1 MAGAHQER
9 MRLVAQSGLD
19 SLLEALRQSGMNT
32 DNVGGGTSAGPQ
44 TPGSGSASG
53 SGGSGSGSAGG
64 SGASGSRGGVGGF
77 GNFPFGGFG
86 GFGGTGNGG
95 GRGRGGSG
103 AGGNGG
109 NGGPTVDF
117 EFLANDFHQPSKKWL
132 VVLILVALLVI
143 AGAYWWFHPSINIHS
158 TDFWGFVF
166 IVILLPLFLIFW
178 MRSKQYKTG
187 TKEVTKNE
195 GKAKTFR
202 ILSFVPVVVVV
213 LVVIGAVMS
222 MAIFPGNAEKYSN
235 VLKTDTLEFA
245 QDIKE
250 VNYSE
255 IPVIDRD
262 SAILLGNRE
271 MGSIPE
277 YVSQFEVSNLYS
289 QINYQGTPVRVSPL
303 GYADLFKW
311 FTNRDGGIPAYALVN
326 MTTQDAEIV
335 RLGDNP
341 IYYSQS
347 EPLARNIDRH
357 VQLKYPF
364 YMFGEKSFEIDE
376 DGHPWWICPVK
387 DFTIGLFGGETISR
401 VVLCDATTGETQD
414 LSVEEC
420 PEWVDRVFPAEL
432 LIQQYNWW
440 GAYNNG
446 WLNSFLGQEG
456 VVRTTPGTDGTLGY
470 NYIAKDD
477 DVWVYTGVTSAT
489 ADNSIIG
496 FVLVNQRTQESHFY
510 SVAGAT
516 EDSAM
521 ESAEGQVQNLRYTS
535 TFPLLIN
542 VGNQPT
548 YFMALK
554 DGAGLVK
561 KFAMIDIQRY
571 QNVAV
576 GDTVADTQKAY
587 EALLATNGVV
597 SESDGG
603 TATDVKTVKGTIRSL
618 NQAVIEGNTHFYVT
632 LEDED
637 GNIFD
642 FALPGLLDIVGYKV
656 GDVINFTYVES
667 AGSNVSPAYEIL
679 GGDGKAPATEDA
691 AGSDGSAAGDAGAP
705 ADANADGS
713 AAAPTPAG
721 DENAS
726 GEPEDDVVEQ
736 NGAAQ
741 TPEEVA
747 AGDDTKQAA

>member
-1 MAGAHQER
+1 MSY
-9 MRLVAQSGLD
+9 VAQSGLD

-32 DNVGGGTSAGPQ
+32 DGVGSGTGASDSASSGPQ
-44 TPGSGSASG
+44 TPGSGSG
-53 SGGSGSGSAGG
+53 AGA
-64 SGASGSRGGVGGF
+64 GASGSRGGVGGF
-77 GNFPFGGFG
+77 PFGGFG
-86 GFGGTGNGG
+86 GFGGAGNGG
-95 GRGRGGSG
+95 GRGHGGSG
-103 AGGNGG
+103 SGDGGDGG
-109 NGGPTVDF
+109 HGGPTVDF
-117 EFLANDFHQPSKKWL
+117 EFLANDFHLPSKKWL
-132 VVLILVALLVI
+132 ALIIVLALLVI
-143 AGAYWWFHPSINIHS
+143 AGAYWWFHPAINIYS

-166 IVILLPLFLIFW
+166 IVILLPLFLVFW

-202 ILSFVPVVVVV
+202 ILSFVPVAVVA
-213 LVVIGAVMS
+213 LVAIGALMS

-311 FTNRDGGIPAYALVN
+311 FTNREGGIPAYALVN

-335 RLGDNP
+335 RLGDSP
-341 IYYSQS
+341 IHYSQS
-347 EPLARNIDRH
+347 EPLVRNIDRH
-357 VQLKYPF
+357 VQLSYPF

-414 LSVEEC
+414 LAVADC

-510 SVAGAT
+510 SVSGAT

-521 ESAEGQVQNLRYTS
+521 QSAEGQVQNLRYTS

-542 VGNQPT
+542 VSNQPT

-597 SESDGG
+597 AESGDG
-603 TATDVKTVKGTIRSL
+603 ATDVVTVKGTIRSM
-618 NQAVIEGNTHFYVT
+618 NQAVIEGNTHFYLTV
-632 LEDED
+632 EGED
-637 GNIFD
+637 GSIFD

-656 GDVINFTYVES
+656 GDEINFTYVEA

-679 GGDGKAPATEDA
+679 GEGGKAPATEDA
-691 AGSDGSAAGDAGAP
+691 AGSGA
-705 ADANADGS
+705 
-713 AAAPTPAG
+713 PAG

-726 GEPEDDVVEQ
+726 GEPEDDVVQ
-736 NGAAQ
+736 QDGAAQ
-741 TPEEVA
+741 TPADVA
-747 AGDDTKQAA
+747 SGEDTEKVA

>member
-1 MAGAHQER
+1 M
-9 MRLVAQSGLD
+9 AQSGLD

-32 DNVGGGTSAGPQ
+32 DGVGSGAGSAGASGPQ
-44 TPGSGSASG
+44 TPGSGSAG
-53 SGGSGSGSAGG
+53 AGNGGT
-64 SGASGSRGGVGGF
+64 SGSRGGVGGF
-77 GNFPFGGFG
+77 GGFPFGGFG

-95 GRGRGGSG
+95 GSGGHGASG
-103 AGGNGG
+103 AGGNGD
-109 NGGPTVDF
+109 GPVNF
-117 EFLANDFHQPSKKWL
+117 EFLANDFHLPSKKWL
-132 VVLILVALLVI
+132 AILIVVALLVI
-143 AGAYWWFHPSINIHS
+143 AGAYWWFHPAINIHS

-166 IVILLPLFLIFW
+166 IVILLPIFLVFW
-178 MRSKQYKTG
+178 TRSKQYKTG

-202 ILSFVPVVVVV
+202 ALSFIPVAVVA
-213 LVVIGAVMS
+213 LVAIGAVMS

-250 VNYSE
+250 VNYNE

-311 FTNRDGGIPAYALVN
+311 FTNREAGIPAYALVN

-335 RLGDNP
+335 RLGDSP
-341 IYYSQS
+341 IHYSQS
-347 EPLARNIDRH
+347 EPLVRNIDRH
-357 VQLKYPF
+357 VQLSYPF

-376 DGHPWWICPVK
+376 DGHPWWICPVR

-414 LSVEEC
+414 LSLEEC

-440 GAYNNG
+440 GMYNNG

-521 ESAEGQVQNLRYTS
+521 QSAEGQVQNLRYTS

-597 SESDGG
+597 AEDASG
-603 TATDVKTVKGTIRSL
+603 TTDVVTVKGIIRSM
-618 NQAVIEGNTHFYVT
+618 NQAVIEGNTHFYLTV
-632 LEDED
+632 EGED
-637 GNIFD
+637 GSIFD

-656 GDVINFTYVES
+656 GDTINFTYVEAS
-667 AGSNVSPAYEIL
+667 GSNVSPAYEIL
-679 GGDGKAPATEDA
+679 GADGKASTEDA
-691 AGSDGSAAGDAGAP
+691 EGAQPVAAAGDGA
-705 ADANADGS
+705 GS
-713 AAAPTPAG
+713 AAG

-726 GEPEDDVVEQ
+726 GEPEDDVVQ
-736 NGAAQ
+736 QDGAAQ

-747 AGDDTKQAA
+747 AGDDTKQVA

>member
-1 MAGAHQER
+1 MSY
-9 MRLVAQSGLD
+9 VAQSGLD

-32 DNVGGGTSAGPQ
+32 DGVGSGTGASDSASSGPQ
-44 TPGSGSASG
+44 PPGSGSG
-53 SGGSGSGSAGG
+53 AGA
-64 SGASGSRGGVGGF
+64 GASGSRGGVGGF
-77 GNFPFGGFG
+77 PFGGFG
-86 GFGGTGNGG
+86 GFGGAGNGG
-95 GRGRGGSG
+95 GRGHGGSG
-103 AGGNGG
+103 SGYGGDGG
-109 NGGPTVDF
+109 HGGPTVDF
-117 EFLANDFHQPSKKWL
+117 EFLANDFHLPSKKWL
-132 VVLILVALLVI
+132 ALIIVLALLVI
-143 AGAYWWFHPSINIHS
+143 AGAYWWFHPAINIHS

-166 IVILLPLFLIFW
+166 IVILLPLFLVFW

-202 ILSFVPVVVVV
+202 ILSFVPVAVVA
-213 LVVIGAVMS
+213 LVAIGALMS

-311 FTNRDGGIPAYALVN
+311 FTNREGGIPAYALVN

-335 RLGDNP
+335 RLEDSP

-347 EPLARNIDRH
+347 EPLVRNIDRH
-357 VQLKYPF
+357 VQLSYPF

-414 LSVEEC
+414 LAVADC
-420 PEWVDRVFPAEL
+420 PEWVARVFPAEL

-456 VVRTTPGTDGTLGY
+456 VVRTTPGTDGTLAQQEVKFSDGAAACVILASGGY
-470 NYIAKDD
+470 PVAYEKGKPISGLVDGQLPDEEN
-477 DVWVYTGVTSAT
+477 VTVYHSGTALTEDGQLVTNGGRVLGVTAT
-489 ADNSIIG
+489 GPRLTNA
-496 FVLVNQRTQESHFY
+496 LSH
-510 SVAGAT
+510 
-516 EDSAM
+516 
-521 ESAEGQVQNLRYTS
+521 
-535 TFPLLIN
+535 
-542 VGNQPT
+542 
-548 YFMALK
+548 
-554 DGAGLVK
+554 
-561 KFAMIDIQRY
+561 
-571 QNVAV
+571 
-576 GDTVADTQKAY
+576 AY
-587 EALLATNGVV
+587 EAAEKIHFDKLHKRSDIGLRALKALA
-597 SESDGG
+597 E
-603 TATDVKTVKGTIRSL
+603 
-618 NQAVIEGNTHFYVT
+618 
-632 LEDED
+632 
-637 GNIFD
+637 
-642 FALPGLLDIVGYKV
+642 
-656 GDVINFTYVES
+656 
-667 AGSNVSPAYEIL
+667 
-679 GGDGKAPATEDA
+679 
-691 AGSDGSAAGDAGAP
+691 
-705 ADANADGS
+705 
-713 AAAPTPAG
+713 
-721 DENAS
+721 
-726 GEPEDDVVEQ
+726 
-736 NGAAQ
+736 
-741 TPEEVA
+741 
-747 AGDDTKQAA
+747 KQ

>member
-1 MAGAHQER
+1 MSY
-9 MRLVAQSGLD
+9 VAQSGLD

-32 DNVGGGTSAGPQ
+32 DGVGSGTGASDSASSGPQ
-44 TPGSGSASG
+44 TPGSGSG
-53 SGGSGSGSAGG
+53 AGA
-64 SGASGSRGGVGGF
+64 GASGSRGGVGGF
-77 GNFPFGGFG
+77 PFGGFG
-86 GFGGTGNGG
+86 GFGGAGNGG
-95 GRGRGGSG
+95 GRGHGGSG
-103 AGGNGG
+103 SGYGGDGG
-109 NGGPTVDF
+109 HGGPTVDF
-117 EFLANDFHQPSKKWL
+117 EFLANDFHLPSKKWL
-132 VVLILVALLVI
+132 ALIIVLALLVI
-143 AGAYWWFHPSINIHS
+143 AGAYWWFPPAINIHS

-166 IVILLPLFLIFW
+166 IVILLPLFLVFW

-202 ILSFVPVVVVV
+202 ILSFVPVAVVA
-213 LVVIGAVMS
+213 LVAIGALMS

-311 FTNRDGGIPAYALVN
+311 FTNREGGIPAYALVN

-335 RLGDNP
+335 RLEDSP

-347 EPLARNIDRH
+347 EPLVRNIDRH
-357 VQLKYPF
+357 VQLSYPF

-414 LSVEEC
+414 LAVADC

-510 SVAGAT
+510 SVSGAT

-521 ESAEGQVQNLRYTS
+521 QSAEGQVQNLRYTS

-542 VGNQPT
+542 VSNQPT

-597 SESDGG
+597 AEGEGG
-603 TATDVKTVKGTIRSL
+603 ATDVVTVKGTIRSM
-618 NQAVIEGNTHFYVT
+618 NQAVIEGNTHFYLTV
-632 LEDED
+632 EGED
-637 GNIFD
+637 GSIFD

-656 GDVINFTYVES
+656 GDEINFTYVEA

-679 GGDGKAPATEDA
+679 GEGGKA
-691 AGSDGSAAGDAGAP
+691 S
-705 ADANADGS
+705 
-713 AAAPTPAG
+713 
-721 DENAS
+721 ENAS
-726 GEPEDDVVEQ
+726 GEPEDDVVQ
-736 NGAAQ
+736 DNGAAQ
-741 TPEEVA
+741 TPADVA
-747 AGDDTKQAA
+747 SGEDTEKVA